1 MLGAKERSGDRV
13 KSGIRTRE
21 GQVDPCNVLAVRFGS
36 GWRSFRGGKQRL
48 ALATSGSW
56 LPRGPFPEPE
66 FRGKQRDNLEIPSLS
81 ALPGRPRL
89 STSLPSSLGF
99 LPSLSL
105 SVFFS
110 VGFVAPRRVT
120 SRGETEEA
128 EEVVDRRHK
137 EISRTISRLPHGS
150 RIPVNAP
157 PMCAAVVPINRREIF
172 IAMGC
177 FQSRP
182 ALSALS
188 GFIVPMRPVPCLPP
202 HAPFSATPPD
212 TSPNERANDR
222 RKLTGFWKNRGYSI
236 TGALRLLPRSASTEN
251 REKIHFRLVV
261 RPSCLETGIVNPRYA
276 RHGAARERRS

>member
-1 MLGAKERSGDRV
+1 
-13 KSGIRTRE
+13 
-21 GQVDPCNVLAVRFGS
+21 
-36 GWRSFRGGKQRL
+36 
-48 ALATSGSW
+48 
-56 LPRGPFPEPE
+56 
-66 FRGKQRDNLEIPSLS
+66 
-81 ALPGRPRL
+81 
-89 STSLPSSLGF
+89 
-99 LPSLSL
+99 
-105 SVFFS
+105 
-110 VGFVAPRRVT
+110 
-120 SRGETEEA
+120 
-128 EEVVDRRHK
+128 
-137 EISRTISRLPHGS
+137 
-150 RIPVNAP
+150 
-157 PMCAAVVPINRREIF
+157 MCAAVVPINRREIF

-261 RPSCLETGIVNPRYA
+261 RPSCLETGIVNPRYV
-276 RHGAARERRS
+276 RHGAARERRSRNTGAYSYGSLRCVL